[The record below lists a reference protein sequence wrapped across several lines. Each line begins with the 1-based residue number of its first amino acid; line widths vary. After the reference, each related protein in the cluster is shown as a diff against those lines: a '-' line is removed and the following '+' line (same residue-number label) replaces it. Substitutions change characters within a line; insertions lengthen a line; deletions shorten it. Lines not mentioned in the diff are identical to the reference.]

1 MTREQIECLL
11 GGLCVSLI
19 VHCGANAEE
28 VREVLGFFAE
38 NEELWQ
44 RMPYLKGAVD
54 GVLPDIAADV
64 DLARAAGFKSKGPP
78 Q

>member
-1 MTREQIECLL
+1 MTREQVECLL
-11 GGLCVSLI
+11 GGMIVSMI
-19 VHCGANAEE
+19 AHCGADIEE
-28 VREVLGFFAE
+28 VREVTRFFAE
-38 NEELWQ
+38 NEEMWQ
-44 RMPYLKGAVD
+44 RMPYFKTAVE